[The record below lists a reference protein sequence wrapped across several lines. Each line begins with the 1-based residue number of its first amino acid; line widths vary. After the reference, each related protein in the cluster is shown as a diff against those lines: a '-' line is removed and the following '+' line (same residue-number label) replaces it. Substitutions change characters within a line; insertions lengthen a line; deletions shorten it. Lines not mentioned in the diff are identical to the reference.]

1 MSLGDNAAAWLAQP
15 HAKIFATGIPEID
28 SRTNGGLRAGDIS
41 VIGAATG
48 MGKSAFV
55 EQMAL
60 EIALKHEVLFLPLEM
75 GERDTTERMGAKIER
90 VSLQSLRDE
99 GLSDYGLEALN
110 RRKMLV
116 HQPTDPV
123 DVNELMRLIVDGDCP
138 VVVVDH
144 AREILGWLSDGK
156 STHVAPAII
165 MRYLRRCARETNK
178 HIILIAQLNR
188 TGYRDRPTSAALQDT
203 SALEQNAALVLLL
216 HRPFAGK
223 GATDCVME
231 IIVAKNRYGPTGLSH
246 MRWSGPTMKVFP
258 MSEEEEAA
266 VTCCDRIAK

>member
-1 MSLGDNAAAWLAQP
+1 MPLGDNAAAWLAQP
-15 HAKIFATGIPEID
+15 QSKMFLTGIPQID

-55 EQMAL
+55 EQLAL
-60 EIALKHEVLFLPLEM
+60 EIALKHDVLFLPLEM
-75 GERDTTERMGAKIER
+75 GERNTTERMGAKVER
-90 VSLQSLRDE
+90 VSLQTLRDE
-99 GLSDYGLEALN
+99 GLSEHARESLN

-116 HQPTDPV
+116 FQPADPV
-123 DVNELMRLIVDGDCP
+123 DVNDVTMLIQKAMSP
-138 VVVVDH
+138 VVFVDH
-144 AREILGWLSDGK
+144 AREIVGWLSDGK
-156 STHVAPAII
+156 TSHVAPAMI
-165 MRYLRRCARETNK
+165 MRYLRRCAQELDV
-178 HIILIAQLNR
+178 HIVLVAQLNR
-188 TGYRDRPTSAALQDT
+188 TGYRDRPTCAMLQDT

-223 GATDCVME
+223 GATDCVTE
-231 IIVAKNRYGPTGLSH
+231 VIVAKNRYGATGLSH

-266 VTCCDRIAK
+266 VTCCDRSAK